1 MTLQF
6 PKVHTDSLNKVF
18 VSFYIGGKRYR
29 LYNGKRINS
38 NTDPNSYPL
47 DQRLSIAKVLA
58 AEIYSY
64 LLNGGVLLSYR
75 SSNVVS
81 GKLSDIDYIKQALD
95 SKLAGDYSSK
105 YKAMLQ
111 FSFDCLKL
119 EIGSSKLSVRGLKN
133 ILSRYCSGVSHNTLK
148 RHLNVLIN
156 EAVSLGLESNPMTE
170 IKSKKSK
177 AVLHKPF
184 DDIATII
191 KDVKAFNKHLHLCCL
206 LTYGCL
212 LRPHREVRELT
223 WGDFS
228 NDLSYITLSG
238 FRNKSG
244 RNRIVPVPGF
254 IKSYLHKKGLDD
266 NIFTGEQYSR
276 NPDYFKTLW
285 SRYKKQT
292 KLLKQGQTLYSFR
305 HTGAIEIFK
314 RTGSI
319 TKLQKA
325 MGHSSINVSLTYLR
339 GLEIAELKEEDMP
352 VMILDNDY

>member
-1 MTLQF
+1 MKLQF

-18 VSFYIGGKRYR
+18 VSFYINSKRYR

-38 NTDPNSYPL
+38 TTDPNSYPL
-47 DQRLSIAKVLA
+47 AQRLSIAKVLA

-64 LLNGGVLLSYR
+64 ILNGGVLLSYR
-75 SSNVVS
+75 STNVIT
-81 GKLSDIDYIKQALD
+81 GKLSDLDYIKQALD
-95 SKLAGDYSSK
+95 SKRALDYSTK

-111 FSFDCLKL
+111 FSFDCLEQ
-119 EIGSSKLSVRGLKN
+119 EIGSSKLSARGLKN
-133 ILSRYCSGVSHNTLK
+133 ILSRYCSGVSYNTLK

-156 EAVSLGLESNPMTE
+156 EAVSLGMESNPMAE

-184 DDIATII
+184 DDIATILEDI
-191 KDVKAFNKHLHLCCL
+191 KAFNKNLYLCCL

-244 RNRIVPVPGF
+244 RNRIVPVPSF
-254 IKSYLHKKGLDD
+254 IK
-266 NIFTGEQYSR
+266 
-276 NPDYFKTLW
+276 P
-285 SRYKKQT
+285 
-292 KLLKQGQTLYSFR
+292 
-305 HTGAIEIFK
+305 
-314 RTGSI
+314 
-319 TKLQKA
+319 
-325 MGHSSINVSLTYLR
+325 
-339 GLEIAELKEEDMP
+339 
-352 VMILDNDY
+352 

>member
-18 VSFYIGGKRYR
+18 VSFYIGGERYR

-38 NTDPNSYPL
+38 TTDPNSYPADL
-47 DQRLSIAKVLA
+47 RLSIAKVLA
-58 AEIYSY
+58 TEIYSY

-75 SSNVVS
+75 STNVVT

-111 FSFDCLKL
+111 FSFNCLKK

-133 ILSRYCSGVSHNTLK
+133 ILSRYCSGVSYNTLK
-148 RHLNVLIN
+148 RHLNVLLN
-156 EAVSLGLESNPMTE
+156 EAVSLGMDGNPMTE

-184 DDIATII
+184 DDIASVL
-191 KDVKAFNKHLHLCCL
+191 KDIKAFNKHLHLCCL

-244 RNRIVPVPGF
+244 RNRIVPVPSF
-254 IKSYLHKKGLDD
+254 IKSHLHKKSLND
-266 NIFTGEQYSR
+266 NVFTGDQSSR

-292 KLLKQGQTLYSFR
+292 NFLKQGQTMYSFR

-352 VMILDNDY
+352 MV

>member
-18 VSFYIGGKRYR
+18 VSFYINSKRYR

-38 NTDPNSYPL
+38 TTDPNSYPL

-75 SSNVVS
+75 STNVVI

-95 SKLAGDYSSK
+95 SKLAGDYSKK

-111 FSFDCLKL
+111 FSFDCLKK

-133 ILSRYCSGVSHNTLK
+133 ILSRYCSGVSYNTLK
-148 RHLNVLIN
+148 RHLNVLLN
-156 EAVSLGLESNPMTE
+156 EAVSLGMDGNPMTE

-184 DDIATII
+184 DDIATVFEDI
-191 KDVKAFNKHLHLCCL
+191 KAFNKHLHLCCL

-254 IKSYLHKKGLDD
+254 VKLHLHPKSLDY
-266 NIFTGEQYSR
+266 NLFTGEHNSR

-292 KLLKQGQTLYSFR
+292 KILKQGQTLYSFR
-305 HTGAIEIFK
+305 HSGAIEIFK

-352 VMILDNDY
+352 II

>member
-1 MTLQF
+1 MKLQF
-6 PKVHTDSLNKVF
+6 PKVHTDTSNKVF
-18 VSFYIGGKRYR
+18 VSFYIKKKRYR
-29 LYNGKRINS
+29 LFNGKRINS
-38 NTDPNSYPL
+38 PTNPNSYPIE
-47 DQRLSIAKVLA
+47 QRLSIAKVLA

-64 LLNGGVLLSYR
+64 LLNGDVLLSYR
-75 SSNVVS
+75 SSKLES
-81 GKLSDIDYIKQALD
+81 GKLLDLDYIKKALD
-95 SKLAGDYSSK
+95 SKLASDYSVK
-105 YKAMLQ
+105 YKTMLQ
-111 FSFDCLKL
+111 FSFNCLAQ
-119 EIGSSKLSVRGLKN
+119 EISSSKLDAKTLKN
-133 ILSRYCSGVSHNTLK
+133 ILSRYSSGVSHNTLK

-156 EAVSLGLESNPMTE
+156 EAISLGLEGNPMTE

-184 DDIATII
+184 DDIASVLEDI
-191 KDVKAFNKHLHLCCL
+191 KAFNKHLHLCCL
-206 LTYGCL
+206 FTYGCL

-244 RNRIVPVPGF
+244 RNRIVPVPSF
-254 IKSYLHKKGLDD
+254 IKSYLHRKGLDD
-266 NIFTGEQYSR
+266 NIFTGELWSR

-305 HTGAIEIFK
+305 HSGAIEIFK

-352 VMILDNDY
+352 MVLDA

>member
-18 VSFYIGGKRYR
+18 VSFYINGKRYR

-38 NTDPNSYPL
+38 TTDPNSYPL
-47 DQRLSIAKVLA
+47 DQKLSIAKVLA

-64 LLNGGVLLSYR
+64 LLSGGVLLSYR
-75 SSNVVS
+75 SSNVVN

-111 FSFDCLKL
+111 FSFDCLKK

-133 ILSRYCSGVSHNTLK
+133 ILSRYCSGVSYNTLK
-148 RHLNVLIN
+148 RHLNVLLN
-156 EAVSLGLESNPMTE
+156 EAVSLGMKDNPMTE
-170 IKSKKSK
+170 IKSKKAK

-184 DDIATII
+184 DDVATILEDI
-191 KDVKAFNKHLHLCCL
+191 KAFNKHLHLCCL

-228 NDLSYITLSG
+228 SELSYITLSG

-244 RNRIVPVPGF
+244 RNRIVPVPSF
-254 IKSYLHKKGLDD
+254 IKPHLHPKGLSD
-266 NIFTGEQYSR
+266 NVFTGDQSCR
-276 NPDYFKTLW
+276 NLDYFKTLW

-292 KLLKQGQTLYSFR
+292 KHLKQRQTLYSFR
-305 HTGAIEIFK
+305 HSGAIEIFK

-319 TKLQKA
+319 SKLQTA

-352 VMILDNDY
+352 MV

>member
-1 MTLQF
+1 MALQF

-18 VSFYIGGKRYR
+18 VSFYIDGKRYR

-38 NTDPNSYPL
+38 TTDPNSYPL

-58 AEIYSY
+58 AEIYSF

-95 SKLAGDYSSK
+95 SKLSGDYSKK

-111 FSFDCLKL
+111 FSFDCLKK
-119 EIGSSKLSVRGLKN
+119 EIGSSELSVKGLKN
-133 ILSRYCSGVSHNTLK
+133 ILSRYCSGVSYNTLK
-148 RHLNVLIN
+148 RHLNVLLN
-156 EAVSLGLESNPMTE
+156 EAVSLGMESNPMTE

-177 AVLHKPF
+177 SILHKPF
-184 DDIATII
+184 DDIASVLEDI
-191 KDVKAFNKHLHLCCL
+191 KAFNKHLHLCCL

-244 RNRIVPVPGF
+244 RNRIVPVPSF
-254 IKSYLHKKGLDD
+254 IKLYLHPKDLND
-266 NIFTGEQYSR
+266 NVFTGEQNSR

-292 KLLKQGQTLYSFR
+292 KLLKQRQTLYSFR
-305 HTGAIEIFK
+305 HSGAIEIFK

-325 MGHSSINVSLTYLR
+325 MGHSSINISLTYLR
-339 GLEIAELKEEDMP
+339 GLEVVELKEEDMP
-352 VMILDNDY
+352 KVHYLK